1 VPKLVQKLARKEGR
15 GENAPALPR
24 LKARFMRLGR
34 PANRGALSAGT
45 GVVAAAVVVV
55 SLLTWLA
62 PDSDR
67 PVPLELVDR
76 VLPGVAEQV
85 EEQAAALI
93 EGGKEVA
100 QSAARNVREGVLGAG
115 LRAAQDGI
123 PASLSALS
131 LPAVLPTPS
140 STPTSLS
147 SEKPSAPSEPSAPAM
162 DSSLPATTSEP
173 STPLTEAPPTGAPP
187 ATSEPVTP
195 SPIAE
200 KPPEEPP
207 PPAAEEPAPPAEEPA
222 PPAEEPGPPAAE
234 EPGPPAA
241 EEPPITETQP
251 PAPGEPLTGAPG

>member
-1 VPKLVQKLARKEGR
+1 VPKLVQKLIRKEGR
-15 GENAPALPR
+15 GVFAPALPR
-24 LKARFMRLGR
+24 LKARLMRLGR
-34 PANRGALSAGT
+34 LANRGSLSAGA

-55 SLLTWLA
+55 SFLTWLA

-67 PVPLELVDR
+67 PVPLQLVDR

-123 PASLSALS
+123 PASLSAP
-131 LPAVLPTPS
+131 LPVVLPTPS
-140 STPTSLS
+140 STPTSQS
-147 SEKPSAPSEPSAPAM
+147 SEEPSAPSEPSAPAM
-162 DSSLPATTSEP
+162 DSFLPATTSEP
-173 STPLTEAPPTGAPP
+173 STTPTHAPPPEASPTEVSP
-187 ATSEPVTP
+187 ATSEPVSP
-195 SPIAE
+195 PPIAE

-207 PPAAEEPAPPAEEPA
+207 PPPAEEPA

-234 EPGPPAA
+234 EA
-241 EEPPITETQP
+241 PITETQP
-251 PAPGEPLTGAPG
+251 PATGEPPTGAPG

>member
-1 VPKLVQKLARKEGR
+1 MPKLVQKLIRKEGR
-15 GENAPALPR
+15 GVFAPALPR
-24 LKARFMRLGR
+24 LKARLMRLGR
-34 PANRGALSAGT
+34 LANRGSLSAGA

-55 SLLTWLA
+55 SFLTWLA

-67 PVPLELVDR
+67 PVPLQLVDR

-123 PASLSALS
+123 PASLSAP
-131 LPAVLPTPS
+131 LPVVLPTPS
-140 STPTSLS
+140 STPTSQS
-147 SEKPSAPSEPSAPAM
+147 SEEPSAPSEPSAPAM
-162 DSSLPATTSEP
+162 DSFLPATTSEP
-173 STPLTEAPPTGAPP
+173 STTPTEAPPTEASPTEVPP

-195 SPIAE
+195 PPIAE

-207 PPAAEEPAPPAEEPA
+207 PPPAEEPA

-234 EPGPPAA
+234 EP
-241 EEPPITETQP
+241 PITETQP
-251 PAPGEPLTGAPG
+251 PATGEPPTGAPG